1 MPTPV
6 RPAGAPA
13 PEVTSAIRHA
23 SARTG
28 VDFSY
33 LMAQASQ
40 ESGFRPTA
48 RASTSSAT
56 GLYQFTDRTWLQMVR
71 DHGAKYGLGELAGQ
85 IGRGERFK
93 VGSDAAR
100 QEILAL
106 RDDPAL
112 SAAMAAEYAQA
123 NGAKLRQELGREPL
137 AGDLYLAH
145 FLGPSGAVK
154 FLTALEQSPDAS
166 AASVLPAAAE
176 ANKSVFYAR
185 DDGRA
190 LSVAEI
196 HGRISDKIA
205 AKVAAFAPSST
216 TQVAEASMPS
226 PAFDKLPAVGDS
238 RPTSNTQ
245 TWRSLAAT
253 TLPEKTPA
261 PELSAALDQI
271 LSDAPDAA
279 SSGRAPGAIST
290 RAALKAML
298 SAKPLAPTTLAAL
311 VALHD
316 SSINSL
322 FAPDPARAAKRSDDT
337 APNGKR
343 PSFARDL

>member
-1 MPTPV
+1 MPAPV

-13 PEVTSAIRHA
+13 PEVTSAIRQA

-40 ESGFRPTA
+40 ESGFRPEA
-48 RASTSSAT
+48 RASTSSAA

-71 DHGAKYGLGELAGQ
+71 DHGSKYGLDDLARQ
-85 IGRGERFK
+85 VGRGERFR
-93 VGSDAAR
+93 VSSEETR
-100 QEILAL
+100 QQILAL
-106 RDDPAL
+106 RDDPTL

-123 NGAKLRQELGREPL
+123 NSTKLRNELGREPQ
-137 AGDLYLAH
+137 ASDLYLAH

-154 FLTALEQSPDAS
+154 FLTALEQTPDVS
-166 AASVLPAAAE
+166 AASVLPAAAD
-176 ANKSVFYAR
+176 ANRNVFYSR

-196 HGRISDKIA
+196 HGRLSDKIA
-205 AKVAAFAPSST
+205 AKVASFTPAAPAVETPTFAL
-216 TQVAEASMPS
+216 
-226 PAFDKLPAVGDS
+226 DKLPEIDA
-238 RPTSNTQ
+238 PTRAASNMPV
-245 TWRSLAAT
+245 WRTLTAS

-271 LSDAPDAA
+271 FNDAPA
-279 SSGRAPGAIST
+279 SDGRAPGAIST

-316 SSINSL
+316 SSINSM
-322 FAPDPARAAKRSDDT
+322 FAPEPTRAAKT
-337 APNGKR
+337 AATQSGKR
-343 PSFARDL
+343 ASFARDL

>member
-1 MPTPV
+1 MPAPV

-13 PEVTSAIRHA
+13 PEVTSAIRQA

-33 LMAQASQ
+33 LMAQAAQ
-40 ESGFRPTA
+40 ESGFRPEA
-48 RASTSSAT
+48 RASTSSAA

-71 DHGAKYGLGELAGQ
+71 DHGGKYGLGDLAAQ

-93 VGSDAAR
+93 VSSDETR
-100 QEILAL
+100 QQILAL
-106 RDDPAL
+106 RDDPAI

-123 NGAKLRQELGREPL
+123 NGSKLRQELGREPL

-154 FLTALEQSPDAS
+154 FLTALEQAPETS
-166 AASVLPAAAE
+166 AASVLPQAAD
-176 ANKSVFYAR
+176 ANRSVFYAR
-185 DDGRA
+185 EDGRA

-196 HGRISDKIA
+196 HGRIGDKIA
-205 AKVAAFAPSST
+205 AKVAAFAPAAAT
-216 TQVAEASMPS
+216 PVEAPVVTASL
-226 PAFDKLPAVGDS
+226 DKLPEIASSPESAMPV
-238 RPTSNTQ
+238 
-245 TWRSLAAT
+245 WRGFSAT
-253 TLPEKTPA
+253 ALPEKMPA

-271 LSDAPDAA
+271 LSDAPATTTP
-279 SSGRAPGAIST
+279 APGAQST
-290 RAALKAML
+290 RAAIKAML
-298 SAKPLAPTTLAAL
+298 NAKPLSPTTLAAL

-316 SSINSL
+316 STINSL
-322 FAPDPARAAKRSDDT
+322 FAPEPTRAAKRSDNT
-337 APNGKR
+337 PQNGKR